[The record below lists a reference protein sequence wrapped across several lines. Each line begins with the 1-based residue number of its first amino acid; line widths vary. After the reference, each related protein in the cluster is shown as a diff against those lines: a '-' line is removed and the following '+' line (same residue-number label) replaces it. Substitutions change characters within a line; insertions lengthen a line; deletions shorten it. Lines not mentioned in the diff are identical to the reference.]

1 MSVQEW
7 IIDKLGVYLD
17 MSTRGHC
24 ATGLGSSTS
33 AKLEPA
39 VLQALDRA
47 IDFPNI
53 TVANNIV
60 ANKYDGK
67 NGMGLRKAGGNWVA
81 GDRFFDREVEI
92 EALIERVEDA
102 THTLVTAQRRMGK
115 TSLVRELLRRLE
127 DQGYFETM
135 FVDLED
141 SSTAADAVVEIAAAS
156 RRIRG
161 LWTRLKSWA
170 GKSST
175 AAVDRLDELGVSELR
190 VKLRAGIDAGRWR
203 TQGDALF
210 MSLAASEKPVV
221 LAIDELPILV
231 NRLLKGHDYKITPE
245 RRRDTDEFLSWLR
258 KNAQAHRGRIRLVVS
273 GSVGL
278 EPILEQAEL
287 SAHANILAPFE
298 LRPWDEDTAV
308 ACLGELAESYGL
320 QIPERVRQEMFR
332 RLRCGIPHHVQQF
345 FDWLHEHLRRDNRRE
360 ASMDD
365 VDTVYS
371 RDMLGVRGQVY
382 LEHYQSRLR
391 MVLGDDGYVVALE
404 LLTEAAV
411 SGGQLTDESIRQYE
425 AYLSVLPEELG
436 GQVKD
441 VLHVLEHDGYLARRN
456 GGYDFVSGLVEDWW
470 RARNSR
476 GFVPFNKRQT

>member
-1 MSVQEW
+1 M
-7 IIDKLGVYLD
+7 
-17 MSTRGHC
+17 
-24 ATGLGSSTS
+24 A
-33 AKLEPA
+33 
-39 VLQALDRA
+39 
-47 IDFPNI
+47 
-53 TVANNIV
+53 
-60 ANKYDGK
+60 
-67 NGMGLRKAGGNWVA
+67 LRKAGGNWVA

-92 EALIERVEDA
+92 EALMERVEDGI
-102 THTLVTAQRRMGK
+102 HTLVTAQRRMGK
-115 TSLVRELLRRLE
+115 TSLVRELLRRLDE
-127 DQGYFETM
+127 RGDFETV

-141 SSTAADAVVEIAAAS
+141 ASTAADAVVEIAAAS
-156 RRIRG
+156 LPIRG
-161 LWTRLKSWA
+161 IVTRVKDWVR
-170 GKSST
+170 KSST
-175 AAVDRLDELGVSELR
+175 ATVDRLDELGVSELR
-190 VKLRAGIDAGRWR
+190 VKLRAGVDAGRWR

-210 MSLAASEKPVV
+210 ASLAKSEKPVV

-231 NRLLKGHDYKITPE
+231 NRLLKGHDYRITPE
-245 RRRDTDEFLSWLR
+245 RRQDTDAFLSWLR
-258 KNAQAHRGRIRLVVS
+258 KNGQAHRGRLRLVVS

-320 QIPERVRQEMFR
+320 RIPGRVRQEMFR

-345 FDWLHEHLRRDNRRE
+345 FDKLHEHLRRDHRTE
-360 ASMDD
+360 ASLDD
-365 VDTVYS
+365 VERVYS

-411 SGGQLTDESIRQYE
+411 SDGQLTDGSIRRYE
-425 AYLSVLPEELG
+425 AYRSVLYDESAARI
-436 GQVKD
+436 KD
-441 VLHVLEHDGYLARRN
+441 VLHVLEHDGYLARRD

-476 GFVPFNKRQT
+476 GFVPFSERQA